1 MVAVLFHIIEII
13 RFAKDV
19 TSTCE
24 LPFLQE
30 RYSSGHDKL
39 NCEEVEI
46 DIIESIRERLTRK
59 VKSRIE

>member
-46 DIIESIRERLTRK
+46 DIIESIRERLT
-59 VKSRIE
+59 